1 MKKNKLSE
9 QDIFAMLNEAASGTK
24 VDEVCRKYKIANS
37 TYYKLKTK
45 YSGMQ
50 LWVKLQEWGYAVAK
64 LRRRWRQ
71 ARRSRSPETGFKSP
85 QAAVIKSNGRE
96 CMRKVRQ

>member
-45 YSGMQ
+45 YYRHTYTPKKRLILS
-50 LWVKLQEWGYAVAK
+50 V
-64 LRRRWRQ
+64 
-71 ARRSRSPETGFKSP
+71 F
-85 QAAVIKSNGRE
+85 
-96 CMRKVRQ
+96 